1 MPKEQNWLIYTEM
14 KFLGGMVD
22 RYNPEIKKDRKL
34 LKKGFMALQSE
45 GQPIDFRRIKIRNLK
60 GCMNPKAVN
69 YGNHFI
75 KSDTGS
81 CIYK

>member
-1 MPKEQNWLIYTEM
+1 MQ
-14 KFLGGMVD
+14 FLGGMVD

-45 GQPIDFRRIKIRNLK
+45 GQPIDFRKIEIQNLRGYK
-60 GCMNPKAVN
+60 DPKAVN

-75 KSDTGS
+75 KSDAGS